1 MLNKN
6 MKLVKI
12 GHCGGY
18 EMSKK
23 DVLSIIT
30 TNDKLVKKIKDSGGS
45 KFLVLQG
52 NTRIAGYLWVIQC
65 ICNKYLKSDVVAVSE
80 NMSVYAIG

>member
-1 MLNKN
+1 

-18 EMSKK
+18 EMSRKE
-23 DVLSIIT
+23 VLEML
-30 TNDKLVKKIKDSGGS
+30 NDSAPVKPMIVKSPGK

-52 NTRIAGYLWVIQC
+52 NTRIAGYIWVIQS
-65 ICNKYLKSDVVAVSE
+65 IANKYKPSDVVAVAE
-80 NMSVYAIG
+80 NLSVWSIA

>member
-1 MLNKN
+1 

-52 NTRIAGYLWVIQC
+52 NTRIAGYLWVISR
-65 ICNKYLKSDVVAVSE
+65 ICDLYPKKSDVIAVSE

>member
-1 MLNKN
+1 

-18 EMSKK
+18 EMTRNE
-23 DVLSIIT
+23 VFEVIT
-30 TNDKLVKKIKDSGGS
+30 PKAHVYPMITKTDAK
-45 KFLVLQG
+45 KFLILQG
-52 NTRIAGYLWVIQC
+52 NTRINGYLWVIQC
-65 ICNKYLKSDVVAVSE
+65 IVKKYKRSDVVAVAD